1 MKGFLFAIAVI
12 VIFAHATF
20 AFEMDAADQT
30 FVVSSGGSNEIKI
43 SVNSATDDKIT
54 LDLID
59 ETPWMTLN
67 TSQLDIKK
75 GQSMETLLYV
85 SPYSTTSPGVY
96 KVTVAG
102 ESLITNEKK
111 LKDIFIS
118 VTRGEGVE
126 VEKIE
131 VLLGGLKYD
140 KHFGKT
146 RNADGFELTLQFN
159 CLPLPSTP
167 DDDQRHAGRAH
178 EQHQT
183 FRVKLTGGEPRI
195 GRERC
200 DDRHLE
206 NCHRDQEPLWQR
218 RCQIALA
225 FEQRALKGQAWQ
237 IDGRTEQSSA
247 AASIHLPC
255 HPNGDEQTGDAD
267 QPEIRQKPDHSK
279 PRRPADS
286 GG

>member
-1 MKGFLFAIAVI
+1 MGDPSPLSNTTVGTPGFAVPDTRTFSLWPPTSTS
-12 VIFAHATF
+12 VFGAAAVWATCR
-20 AFEMDAADQT
+20 
-30 FVVSSGGSNEIKI
+30 
-43 SVNSATDDKIT
+43 SAKSEQSEGREQQSANTHGHD
-54 LDLID
+54 LDSEL
-59 ETPWMTLN
+59 ERPEAL
-67 TSQLDIKK
+67 
-75 GQSMETLLYV
+75 
-85 SPYSTTSPGVY
+85 
-96 KVTVAG
+96 
-102 ESLITNEKK
+102 
-111 LKDIFIS
+111 
-118 VTRGEGVE
+118 
-126 VEKIE
+126 
-131 VLLGGLKYD
+131 
-140 KHFGKT
+140 
-146 RNADGFELTLQFN
+146 DGFELTLQFN

-225 FEQRALKGQAWQ
+225 FEQRALKDQAWQ

-247 AASIHLPC
+247 AAPIHLPC

-267 QPEIRQKPDHSK
+267 QPEIGQKPDHSK